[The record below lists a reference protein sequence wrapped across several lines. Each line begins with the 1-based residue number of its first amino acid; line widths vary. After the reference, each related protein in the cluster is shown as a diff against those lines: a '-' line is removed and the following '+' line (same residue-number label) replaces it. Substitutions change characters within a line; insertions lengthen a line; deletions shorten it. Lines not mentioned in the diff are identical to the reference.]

1 MVQEFHVVRCFS
13 CQSFQVHQVKKV
25 NRWSCKLCGE
35 KQSLKKEFGRGS
47 GADCRRHVQKLN
59 AMRGAVME
67 KLEHHTWSLWK
78 QEVEE
83 EEEEEEHEQESPGSR
98 WSKYLPPPE
107 EAEPEDEENVL
118 MDRQHLHGNNP
129 ADRQHLHS
137 NNPADRKRK
146 RRERQTDGGRSSYTP
161 EQLNWSGTTSAKT
174 TSSPSTSLNQHSPS
188 LKQPCPSLNRHS
200 LNQPSLNQHSPSL
213 NRPSLNQHSPSLNQH
228 SPSLN
233 QPSLNQHSPSLNR
246 PSLNQHSPS
255 LNRPSLNQH
264 SLNQH
269 SPSLKQPSLNQHSPS
284 LNQPSLN
291 QHSPSLNRPS
301 LNRPSLNR
309 PSLNMPS
316 PPSMSSGPACRWSC
330 FLSSSE
336 SQTEGAEPLVSGRSQ
351 TVGGAASLP
360 CNDVITQA
368 RPRPLL
374 PVSSMFDSG
383 EDFSFDDFEI
393 N

>member
-67 KLEHHTWSLWK
+67 KQEHHTWSLWK
-78 QEVEE
+78 QEV
-83 EEEEEEHEQESPGSR
+83 EEEEEHEQESPGSR

-107 EAEPEDEENVL
+107 EAEPEDEDE
-118 MDRQHLHGNNP
+118 QLHSNNP
-129 ADRQHLHS
+129 ADRQHLHG

-161 EQLNWSGTTSAKT
+161 EQLNWSGTTSAET
-174 TSSPSTSLNQHSPS
+174 TSSPSTSLNRA
-188 LKQPCPSLNRHS
+188 SLNQPSMNRASLNQPRSS
-200 LNQPSLNQHSPSL
+200 LNQPSLNW
-213 NRPSLNQHSPSLNQH
+213 
-228 SPSLN
+228 
-233 QPSLNQHSPSLNR
+233 
-246 PSLNQHSPS
+246 
-255 LNRPSLNQH
+255 
-264 SLNQH
+264 
-269 SPSLKQPSLNQHSPS
+269 
-284 LNQPSLN
+284 
-291 QHSPSLNRPS
+291 
-301 LNRPSLNR
+301 
-309 PSLNMPS
+309 PS
-316 PPSMSSGPACRWSC
+316 PPSMSSGPASRWSC

-336 SQTEGAEPLVSGRSQ
+336 SQTEGAEPPVSGRSQAVGGATLLPCNDVITQGAEPLVSGRSQ
-351 TVGGAASLP
+351 VVGGATSLP
-360 CNDVITQA
+360 CNDVISQA

>member
-137 NNPADRKRK
+137 NNPADRQHLHSNNPADRKRK

-200 LNQPSLNQHSPSL
+200 LNQ
-213 NRPSLNQHSPSLNQH
+213 
-228 SPSLN
+228 
-233 QPSLNQHSPSLNR
+233 